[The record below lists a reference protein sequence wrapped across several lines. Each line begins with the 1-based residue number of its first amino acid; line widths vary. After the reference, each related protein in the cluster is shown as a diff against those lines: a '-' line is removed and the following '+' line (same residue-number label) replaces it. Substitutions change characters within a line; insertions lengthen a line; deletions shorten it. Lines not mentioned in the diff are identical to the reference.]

1 MASSDSYAH
10 ANTHTADTHPDINAD
25 AHHDSRSSGKKHSL
39 ASVVKS
45 PAVKKHDKVLAETA
59 EQVAAEGIH
68 PRLSSE
74 LNAHDLTD
82 HEKAKLL
89 VEERDANAPTG
100 NFVLG
105 NHKPAMVSQGYGEYY
120 GAKAATQN
128 RT

>member
-1 MASSDSYAH
+1 MASSESH
-10 ANTHTADTHPDINAD
+10 ADTHTNTADTHHESQPG
-25 AHHDSRSSGKKHSL
+25 GKKHPL
-39 ASVVKS
+39 TSVFKS
-45 PAVKKHDKVLAETA
+45 PAVKKHDKVLAATA
-59 EQVAAEGIH
+59 EQVAAEGH

-74 LNAHDLTD
+74 LNSNDLTE